1 MRTAIAYNF
10 LIESTMMASIAILLM
25 IPIRLLARKKL
36 GNRVICFAW
45 LLVALRL
52 LVPLS
57 LPNPIIHQIRSPFA
71 PDEAIRPIA
80 GQVQVRFY
88 DAVSQIYD
96 GMVYGAGI
104 ENAVTDAVQDL
115 RISSQ
120 NGMLSIRLMQV
131 YLLGAA
137 AVLAWFVISNLRFQ
151 HRLRADRIEPISGK
165 MLQEY
170 QQLCRERGVKP
181 IPVYFVDPLPSACL
195 VGGVRPY
202 IALPLTARPQ
212 EVRQVLMH
220 EICHYQ
226 GKDHWWGLIRLA
238 CCAVH
243 WFNPLVWMAASM
255 SRTDC
260 ELRCDDRVIAPL
272 AQQQRVDYA
281 NVLVLAAQKRDQP
294 GVTVLATGMSMTGRR
309 LKNRVLG
316 IVNKAVS
323 SKWLAIGFAMLS
335 SLALACAFAT
345 SERPLLPSIPKAVST
360 VARLES
366 PLTQTDEAVSY
377 AKHIWQEM
385 NVEVNGL
392 EWSAVKR
399 DGHYE
404 AVAYQDGEGVLN
416 MAFLPEGRL
425 IYLCNILSGDREA
438 FSADDAWY
446 DDNPEAQRAILNY
459 ALNVLETIAP
469 GVTEEDWQY
478 RSESKAGESRFL
490 HFSVENSKGDIPAG
504 IRVQVNPEVTLSYY
518 IDHRFFGSE
527 DADRLE
533 PGNG

>member
-10 LIESTMMASIAILLM
+10 LIEASLMASIAILLL
-25 IPIRLLARKKL
+25 IPIRMLARKKL
-36 GNRVICFAW
+36 GSRAICFAW

-52 LVPLS
+52 LLPLS

-88 DAVSQIYD
+88 DAVDQLYD

-120 NGMLSIRLMQV
+120 NGMLSIRMMQV
-131 YLLGAA
+131 YLAGAA
-137 AVLAWFVISNLRFQ
+137 AVLGWFVISNLRFQ

-165 MLQEY
+165 LLQDY
-170 QQLCRERGVKP
+170 QQLCRQRGVKP

-212 EVRQVLMH
+212 EVQQVLMH

-226 GKDHWWGLIRLA
+226 GKDHWWGMVRLA
-238 CCAVH
+238 CCVVH

-260 ELRCDDRVIAPL
+260 ELRCDERVIAPL
-272 AQQQRVDYA
+272 QQQQRVDYA
-281 NVLVLAAQKRDQP
+281 NVLVLAAQKREQP

-309 LKNRVLG
+309 LKNRVLS
-316 IVNKAVS
+316 IVNKS
-323 SKWLAIGFAMLS
+323 GLSKG
-335 SLALACAFAT
+335 LALSFVLLASVALAGAFAT
-345 SERPLLPSIPKAVST
+345 SERPLMPPVPKT
-360 VARLES
+360 VTTMARLES
-366 PLTQTDEAVSY
+366 ELTQTEEASTY
-377 AKHIWQEM
+377 AQHIWKELG
-385 NVEVNGL
+385 VDTSGL
-392 EWSAVKR
+392 EWAAMKR

-404 AVAYQDGEGVLN
+404 VVAYQDGEAALN

-438 FSADDAWY
+438 FASDNGWY
-446 DDNPEAQRAILNY
+446 DGDQEALQTLLNY
-459 ALNVLETIAP
+459 ALGVLEPLAP
-469 GVTEEDWQY
+469 GA
-478 RSESKAGESRFL
+478 SEAEWSFRGESNAGENRFL
-490 HFSVENSKGDIPAG
+490 HFAQTNGEGNIPAG
-504 IRVQVNPEVTLSYY
+504 IRVQVNPQVMLTYY
-518 IDHRFFGSE
+518 IEHQFFGSE